1 VDIAR
6 LVLKARLFMHIS
18 YTMEIQY
25 ALHRKE

>member
-1 VDIAR
+1 
-6 LVLKARLFMHIS
+6 MHIS